1 MRSVER
7 ASLPALREET
17 IMETISIDQF
27 KSLDLRV
34 ARVVA
39 AERVE
44 GTDRLL
50 KLSIDLGSEQRT
62 IVSGIANFRA
72 PEELVGRS
80 IVIVANLESAKIRG
94 IESQGMLLAAGG
106 RVEGEEFSLLTPDRD
121 VPPGTAVS

>member
-1 MRSVER
+1 MDSI
-7 ASLPALREET
+7 T
-17 IMETISIDQF
+17 IDHF
-27 KSLDLRV
+27 KTLDLRV
-34 ARVVA
+34 ARILT

-62 IVSGIANFRA
+62 IVSGIAHFRA
-72 PEELVGRS
+72 PEDLVGRS
-80 IVIVANLESAKIRG
+80 IVIVANLEPARIRG

-106 RVEGEEFSLLTPDRD
+106 RAEGEEFSLLTPDRN

>member
-1 MRSVER
+1 MD
-7 ASLPALREET
+7 PIT
-17 IMETISIDQF
+17 IDHF

-34 ARVVA
+34 AKILA
-39 AERVE
+39 AERVD

-72 PEELVGRS
+72 PEDLVGHS
-80 IVIVANLESAKIRG
+80 IVIVANLEPAKIRG

-106 RVEGEEFSLLTPDRD
+106 RAKGEEFSLLAPDRD
-121 VPPGTAVS
+121 VPQGTAVS

>member
-1 MRSVER
+1 VE
-7 ASLPALREET
+7 LVT
-17 IMETISIDQF
+17 IDHF
-27 KSLDLRV
+27 KKLDLRV
-34 ARVVA
+34 AKIVA

-50 KLSIDLGSEQRT
+50 KLSIDVGSEQRT

-72 PEELVGRS
+72 PEDLVGRS
-80 IVIVANLESAKIRG
+80 IVVVANLEPARIRG

-106 RVEGEEFSLLTPDRD
+106 RAEGEEFSLLAPDRE

>member
-1 MRSVER
+1 MDS
-7 ASLPALREET
+7 
-17 IMETISIDQF
+17 ISIHHF
-27 KSLDLRV
+27 KTLDLRV
-34 ARVVA
+34 AKVLA

-50 KLSIDLGSEQRT
+50 KLSIDLGAEQRT

-72 PEELVGRS
+72 PEDLVGRS
-80 IVIVANLESAKIRG
+80 IVIVANLEPAKIRG

-106 RVEGEEFSLLTPDRD
+106 RAEGEEFSLLTPDRH

>member
-1 MRSVER
+1 MDSI
-7 ASLPALREET
+7 T
-17 IMETISIDQF
+17 IDYF
-27 KSLDLRV
+27 KTLDLRV
-34 ARVVA
+34 ARVLT

-72 PEELVGRS
+72 PEDLVGRS
-80 IVIVANLESAKIRG
+80 IVIVANLEPTKIRG

-106 RVEGEEFSLLTPDRD
+106 RAEGEEFSLLTPDRE
-121 VPPGTAVS
+121 

>member
-1 MRSVER
+1 
-7 ASLPALREET
+7 
-17 IMETISIDQF
+17 METISIDQF
-27 KSLDLRV
+27 KTLDLRV
-34 ARVVA
+34 AKVLS

-72 PEELVGRS
+72 PEDLVGRS
-80 IVIVANLESAKIRG
+80 IVIVANLEPAKIRG

-106 RVEGEEFSLLTPDRD
+106 RAEGEEFSLLTPDRD